1 MNNKFKLLLSVT
13 FIIPLVACSS
23 VKHYSLEDYELN
35 MEFNNNSFKIM
46 QLTDIHLGVQVDNV
60 KEMKFIRSF
69 IEENKPDLI
78 VITGDTFLDAN
89 KSIVKFFFDKM
100 DEIEIPYAFTYGNH
114 DLQGTYNSEFIHKTI
129 SKAKYAMYKDYPDD
143 DLFGRTNYYINLN
156 KNNSTLYRLY
166 IIDSNSYSY
175 QGTKYSYDVIHED
188 QLEHISKINAKNPCF
203 GLSFFHIP
211 LIEYQETYDRYVK
224 GEVKGKGENREPSC
238 PGYANNDV
246 LKKLYDANI
255 RASFVGHDHI
265 NYSDVVYDRFSDDF
279 ILSYGVKA
287 NKTIYGNDD
296 IMGCKIITLDSENVG
311 ISLDNIEAKF
321 YDYSI

>member
-35 MEFNNNSFKIM
+35 IEFNNNSFKIM
-46 QLTDIHLGVQVDNV
+46 QLTDIHLGIQVDNV

-129 SKAKYAMYKDYPDD
+129 SKNLIFRHLNAFWFCY
-143 DLFGRTNYYINLN
+143 NY
-156 KNNSTLYRLY
+156 T
-166 IIDSNSYSY
+166 
-175 QGTKYSYDVIHED
+175 H
-188 QLEHISKINAKNPCF
+188 
-203 GLSFFHIP
+203 
-211 LIEYQETYDRYVK
+211 
-224 GEVKGKGENREPSC
+224 
-238 PGYANNDV
+238 
-246 LKKLYDANI
+246 
-255 RASFVGHDHI
+255 
-265 NYSDVVYDRFSDDF
+265 
-279 ILSYGVKA
+279 ILSSLPSK
-287 NKTIYGNDD
+287 KT
-296 IMGCKIITLDSENVG
+296 S
-311 ISLDNIEAKF
+311 
-321 YDYSI
+321 

>member
-1 MNNKFKLLLSVT
+1 MEKLYALKINYWYYTILTINKRNN
-13 FIIPLVACSS
+13 
-23 VKHYSLEDYELN
+23 
-35 MEFNNNSFKIM
+35 
-46 QLTDIHLGVQVDNV
+46 
-60 KEMKFIRSF
+60 
-69 IEENKPDLI
+69 
-78 VITGDTFLDAN
+78 
-89 KSIVKFFFDKM
+89 
-100 DEIEIPYAFTYGNH
+100 
-114 DLQGTYNSEFIHKTI
+114 
-129 SKAKYAMYKDYPDD
+129 
-143 DLFGRTNYYINLN
+143 
-156 KNNSTLYRLY
+156 TLYRLY

-224 GEVKGKGENREPSC
+224 GEAKGKGENREPSC

-265 NYSDVVYDRFSDDF
+265 NYSDVVYDGFSDDF
-279 ILSYGVKA
+279 ILAYGVKA

-311 ISLDNIEAKF
+311 ISLENIEAKF